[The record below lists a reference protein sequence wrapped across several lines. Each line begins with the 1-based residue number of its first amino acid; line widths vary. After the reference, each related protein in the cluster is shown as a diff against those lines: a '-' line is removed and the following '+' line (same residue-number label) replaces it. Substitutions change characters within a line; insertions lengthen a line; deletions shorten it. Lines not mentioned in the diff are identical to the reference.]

1 MASFMWWSLL
11 NSQQLKVIETKER
24 RTIRPG
30 LSTEAH
36 TARIRIIRGAG
47 GNRENA
53 DAGSGDFA
61 LGGGRRD
68 LGGGSGSGES
78 EGDDESTNG
87 KLHVVIL
94 SKFSG
99 S

>member
-47 GNRENA
+47 GNWENA
-53 DAGSGDFA
+53 DAGSNDLV
-61 LGGGRRD
+61 LGGSGGD
-68 LGGGSGSGES
+68 LGGGSCTS
-78 EGDDESTNG
+78 EDEDGDECTDDD
-87 KLHVVIL
+87 LHNL
-94 SKFSG
+94 
-99 S
+99 